1 MLEIGDKKISM
12 FLFQDLIANENRIT
26 DINDH
31 CEKLGQE
38 EHPDIEEIK
47 SKYQVRGFFLL
58 LSLLFSSSSSFVV
71 L

>member
-47 SKYQVRGFFLL
+47 SKYQVRGFFF
-58 LSLLFSSSSSFVV
+58 SSLFSSSSSFVV
-71 L
+71 S